1 MSSDLEKYG
10 TFWKND
16 RFSGQ
21 IRPDWGSTTRADM
34 AGLGSIWLMLELVRL
49 VVHD

>member
-1 MSSDLEKYG
+1 MSSNLEKCG
-10 TFWKND
+10 IFWKND

-21 IRPDWGSTTRADM
+21 IRPDWGFTAWADM

-49 VVHD
+49 VVDD